1 MTSNP
6 DDDKTRRPPSERHI
20 YGPRAI
26 STLVPALVRPAFR
39 KRSPAAAQ
47 VMADWDQIVGP
58 SLAGVSQPRKLFSG
72 TLAIACTGPMAME
85 LQHLSTELIAR
96 INTYL
101 GQVTVTRLRFIQDLT
116 VTPPVTRPPPR
127 RAIDAAH
134 KATAGVTDPELRAAL
149 EKLGQYVLS
158 PRRT

>member
-1 MTSNP
+1 M
-6 DDDKTRRPPSERHI
+6 RHV

-26 STLVPALVRPAFR
+26 SALVPALVRPAFR

-58 SLAGVSQPRKLFSG
+58 AIAAVSQPRKLFSG

-101 GQVTVTRLRFIQDLT
+101 GQVTVTRLRFIQDLQ
-116 VTPPVTRPPPR
+116 TPPLRKLPPK
-127 RAIDAAH
+127 RAIEAAH
-134 KATAGVTDPELRAAL
+134 KATETIADPELRAAL

-158 PRRT
+158 PRPR

>member
-6 DDDKTRRPPSERHI
+6 DDDKTIRHI
-20 YGPRAI
+20 YGPRSI
-26 STLVPALVRPAFR
+26 SALVPALVRPAFR

-58 SLAGVSQPRKLFSG
+58 AISGVSQPRKLFSG
-72 TLAIACTGPMAME
+72 TLAIACTGPMAIE
-85 LQHLSTELIAR
+85 LQHLATELIAR

-101 GQVTVTRLRFIQDLT
+101 GTVTVTRLRFVQDLHT
-116 VTPPVTRPPPR
+116 APAIARPPPR

-134 KATAGVTDPELRAAL
+134 QATASIADPELRAAL

-158 PRRT
+158 PRPR